1 MLSGYILINV
11 YYILWLKLSIN
22 TQVDVVPSCF
32 VSIQLTN
39 TIKYFINQNN
49 PFYSAIFIFE

>member
-1 MLSGYILINV
+1 MLSGYVLINV
-11 YYILWLKLSIN
+11 YYIMWFKLSIN
-22 TQVDVVPSCF
+22 THVDVVPSCF

-39 TIKYFINQNN
+39 TIKYFMYQNN